1 MGVYL
6 CWLLQSPGK
15 LLAGD
20 GEVEVVAERAPAL
33 RHAEHQHVVV
43 ALLLN
48 LLVPGVVKSV
58 QVKIK
63 VRTLLW
69 DGYGMGTNY
78 LMTTNKQVSLPH

>member
-1 MGVYL
+1 MNDNMIQKYTRKRFLSYDLWGF
-6 CWLLQSPGK
+6 CWLLQSPGE

-43 ALLLN
+43 ALLLH

-58 QVKIK
+58 QIKISWNL
-63 VRTLLW
+63 V
-69 DGYGMGTNY
+69 MG
-78 LMTTNKQVSLPH
+78 

>member
-6 CWLLQSPGK
+6 CWLLQSPGE

-58 QVKIK
+58 QVKK
-63 VRTLLW
+63 KLEPY
-69 DGYGMGTNY
+69 YGMVMAWHGHKLSND
-78 LMTTNKQVSLPH
+78 NQ